1 MERVG
6 LRCNPC
12 VVDLTQQHGTAET
25 LTETRITC
33 TKEEKVRI
41 KIRINI
47 NNEMVTNYNLY

>member
-12 VVDLTQQHGTAET
+12 VVDLTQQHGTAKT